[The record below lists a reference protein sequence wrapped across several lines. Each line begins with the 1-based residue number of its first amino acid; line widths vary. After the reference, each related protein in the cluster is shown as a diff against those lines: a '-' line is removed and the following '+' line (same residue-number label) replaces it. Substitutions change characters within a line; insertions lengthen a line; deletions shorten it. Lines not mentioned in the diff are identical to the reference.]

1 MKYALDT
8 NTLIYYFKGMGDVST
23 RLLAQLP
30 TSIYIPAI
38 VLYELETGLLKSES
52 PQKRREQLQELLSVM
67 EVLPF
72 DDKVAEI
79 AAQVRA
85 DLEKRGQPIGPLDV
99 LIAGTALAYGCTLV
113 TRNVGEFGRVQGLSV
128 DNWF

>member
-8 NTLIYYFKGMGDVST
+8 NTLIYYFKGMGNVST
-23 RLLAQLP
+23 RLLGQLP

-38 VLYELETGLLKSES
+38 VLYELETGLLKSDS
-52 PQKRREQLQELLSVM
+52 PQKRRQQLQELLSVV

-72 DDKVAEI
+72 DDKVAGI

-85 DLEKRGQPIGPLDV
+85 DLEKRGEPIGPLDV
-99 LIAGTALAYGCTLV
+99 LIAGTALANGCTLV
-113 TRNVGEFGRVQGLSV
+113 TRNMGEFRRVQGLSV
-128 DNWF
+128 ENWF

>member
-8 NTLIYYFKGMGDVST
+8 NTLIYYFKGMGGVST
-23 RLLAQLP
+23 RLLGQLP

-38 VLYELETGLLKSES
+38 VLYELETGLMKSDS
-52 PQKRREQLQELLSVM
+52 PQKRRQQLQELLSVV
-67 EVLPF
+67 EVLLF

-85 DLEKRGQPIGPLDV
+85 DLEKRGEPIGPLDV
-99 LIAGTALAYGCTLV
+99 LIAGTALANGCTLV

-128 DNWF
+128 ENWF